1 MEVPMNALATNG
13 SRFNL
18 LPMNVFSRDL
28 SRWIDDVSSENK
40 CGNCAP
46 ASIWETDTHF
56 HLEFD
61 LPGSNV
67 DDVDLKVVENVL
79 HITASRNV
87 PDDVEYIRQ
96 ERKFGAVE
104 RQFGLPARIDESGI
118 EASMN
123 AGVLSV
129 SIPKAPESQ
138 VKKIEIK
145 GS

>member
-1 MEVPMNALATNG
+1 MEVLMNALTNG
-13 SRFNL
+13 SRLNL
-18 LPMNVFSRDL
+18 LPMNVFTRDL
-28 SRWIDDVSSENK
+28 SRWIDELSPETKSAGV
-40 CGNCAP
+40 AP
-46 ASIWETDTHF
+46 TSIWETDSHF

-61 LPGSNV
+61 LPGVNV

-79 HITASRNV
+79 HVTASRNV
-87 PDDVEYIRQ
+87 PEDVEYIRQ
-96 ERKFGAVE
+96 ERNFATVE

-129 SIPKAPESQ
+129 SVPKAPESQ
-138 VKKIEIK
+138 VKNIEIK